1 MGVYLLDRVKQ
12 GETFN
17 VINMLWFAMKTC
29 HKLCGYN
36 ICNYFFV

>member
-17 VINMLWFAMKTC
+17 VINILWFAMKTC
-29 HKLCGYN
+29 HN
-36 ICNYFFV
+36 FFV